1 MDEAVIAAAGPAHV
15 DFAEELRAQGLQRG
29 MAIADGRGGALW
41 LDLASPGISRLA
53 EALLRLMSGQVP
65 PGATVLKV
73 TVGAE
78 VYLASWREGGDG
90 EETLQLAKLFDP
102 GERVALSRITA
113 ETVASLLALAARQAA
128 VS

>member
-1 MDEAVIAAAGPAHV
+1 MDEAVIAAAGPARV
-15 DFAEELRAQGLQRG
+15 DFVEELRAHGLQRG
-29 MAIADGRGGALW
+29 MTIADGRGGALW

-53 EALLRLMSGQVP
+53 EALLRLMSGRVP

-90 EETLQLAKLFDP
+90 EEMLQLAKLFDP
-102 GERVALSRITA
+102 GERVALSRTTA

-128 VS
+128 LA